1 MIRVVPRMQTYI
13 IRRLILAVPTLF
25 GVTVMIFVVMRVIPG
40 DPVSVVFGME
50 GFTQISPQVRA
61 KLMEDLGLSDPL
73 VVQYLNWMK
82 DIGTGKLGEAML
94 RGDKISTMIVR
105 RGPITAE
112 IAVLATAISWLVGLP
127 VGIISALKPNSRM
140 DLGARFLSILFLAI
154 PGFWLALLVVV
165 ALIDW
170 FGYHSPIIPVQ
181 VWDDPWE
188 NFQMVIGPAIV
199 VGLGISAFIARMTRS
214 TLFEVIREDYVRT
227 ARAKG
232 LTERLVL
239 VRHSLP
245 NALLPVIT
253 LSGILLAALFGGVV
267 AVEKAFGVPGL
278 GVTLVD
284 AAVSRDIPVVQNLV
298 LVSTVMFVALNLLID
313 LSYAWIDP
321 RIRYE

>member
-1 MIRVVPRMQTYI
+1 MQKYI
-13 IRRLILAVPTLF
+13 ARRLLLAVPTLV
-25 GVTVMIFVVMRVIPG
+25 GVTVIIFVVMRVIPG
-40 DPVSVVFGME
+40 DPVTVAFGME
-50 GFTQISPQVRA
+50 GFTVISPQVRA
-61 KLMEDLGLSDPL
+61 KLMEDLGLADPL

-112 IAVLATAISWLVGLP
+112 IAVLATVVSWLVGLP
-127 VGIISALKPNSRM
+127 VGIISALKPNSAT

-154 PGFWLALLVVV
+154 PGFWLALVVVV
-165 ALIDW
+165 ALIDL
-170 FGYHSPIIPVQ
+170 FGYKSPIIPVQ
-181 VWDDPWE
+181 VWDDPWA
-188 NFQMVIGPAIV
+188 NFQMVIGPSVI
-199 VGLGISAFIARMTRS
+199 VGLGISAFIARMARS
-214 TLFEVIREDYVRT
+214 SLLEVIREDYVRT

-245 NALLPVIT
+245 NALLPVVT
-253 LSGILLAALFGGVV
+253 LSGVLLAALFGGVV

-278 GVTLVD
+278 GVTMVD
-284 AAVSRDIPVVQNLV
+284 AAVARDVPVVQNLV
-298 LVSTVMFVALNLLID
+298 LISTVMFVAVNLVID
-313 LSYAWIDP
+313 LSYGWLDP

>member
-1 MIRVVPRMQTYI
+1 MQKYI
-13 IRRLILAVPTLF
+13 ARRLLLAVPTLV
-25 GVTVMIFVVMRVIPG
+25 GVTVIIFVVMRVIPG
-40 DPVSVVFGME
+40 DPVTVAFGME
-50 GFTQISPQVRA
+50 GFTVISPQVRA
-61 KLMEDLGLSDPL
+61 KLMEDLGLADPL

-112 IAVLATAISWLVGLP
+112 IAVFATVVSWLVGLP
-127 VGIISALKPNSRM
+127 VGIISALKPNSAT

-154 PGFWLALLVVV
+154 PGFWLALVVVV
-165 ALIDW
+165 ALIDL
-170 FGYHSPIIPVQ
+170 FGYKSPIIPVQ
-181 VWDDPWE
+181 VWDDPWA
-188 NFQMVIGPAIV
+188 NFQMVIGPSVI
-199 VGLGISAFIARMTRS
+199 VGLGISAFIARMARS
-214 TLFEVIREDYVRT
+214 SLLEVIREDYVRT

-245 NALLPVIT
+245 NALLPVVT
-253 LSGILLAALFGGVV
+253 LSGVLLAALFGGVV

-278 GVTLVD
+278 GVTMVD
-284 AAVSRDIPVVQNLV
+284 AAVARDVPVVQNLV
-298 LVSTVMFVALNLLID
+298 LISTVMFVAVNLVID
-313 LSYAWIDP
+313 LSYGWLDP

>member
-1 MIRVVPRMQTYI
+1 MQKYI
-13 IRRLILAVPTLF
+13 ARRLLLAIPTLI

-50 GFTQISPQVRA
+50 GFTAISPEVRA
-61 KLMEDLGLSDPL
+61 KLIEDLGLADPL
-73 VVQYLNWMK
+73 IVQYFTWVK

-94 RGDKISTMIVR
+94 RGDKISTMVVR

-112 IAVLATAISWLVGLP
+112 IALLSIVISWAVGLP
-127 VGIISALKPNSRM
+127 VGILSALKPHSVT
-140 DLGARFLSILFLAI
+140 DLTARFLSILFLAI

-165 ALIDW
+165 ALIDL
-170 FGYHSPIIPVQ
+170 FGYKSPVIPAQ
-181 VWDDPWE
+181 IWDDPWA
-188 NFQMVIGPAIV
+188 NFQMVIGPSVI
-199 VGLGISAFIARMTRS
+199 VGLGMSAFIARMARS

-253 LSGILLAALFGGVV
+253 LSGVLLAALFGGVV

-278 GVTLVD
+278 GVTMVD

-298 LVSTVMFVALNLLID
+298 LISTLMFVAVNLIVD
-313 LSYAWIDP
+313 LSYAWMDP

>member
-1 MIRVVPRMQTYI
+1 MQKYI
-13 IRRLILAVPTLF
+13 ARRLLLAIPTLI

-50 GFTQISPQVRA
+50 GFTAISPEVRA
-61 KLMEDLGLSDPL
+61 KLIEDLGLADPL
-73 VVQYLNWMK
+73 IVQYFTWVK

-94 RGDKISTMIVR
+94 RGDKISTMVVR

-112 IAVLATAISWLVGLP
+112 IALLSIVISWAVGLP
-127 VGIISALKPNSRM
+127 VGIVSALKPHSVT
-140 DLGARFLSILFLAI
+140 DLTARFLSILFLAI

-165 ALIDW
+165 ALIDL
-170 FGYHSPIIPVQ
+170 FGYKSPVIPSQ
-181 VWDDPWE
+181 IWDDPWA
-188 NFQMVIGPAIV
+188 NFQMVIGPSVI
-199 VGLGISAFIARMTRS
+199 VGLGMSAFIARMARS

-253 LSGILLAALFGGVV
+253 LSGVLLAALFGGVV

-278 GVTLVD
+278 GVTMVD

-298 LVSTVMFVALNLLID
+298 LISTLMFVAVNLIVD
-313 LSYAWIDP
+313 LSYAWMDP